1 MYVKNERLRGGGG
14 GGRVQLEDH
23 GSGVVNDRYR
33 RRRASSAIL
42 LSSDQPG
49 PVNREVSPTT
59 TTIRRVFHN
68 HAAD

>member
-1 MYVKNERLRGGGG
+1 MYVKNERSR
-14 GGRVQLEDH
+14 GGRVQLEDR
-23 GSGVVNDRYR
+23 GGGVVNDRYR

-59 TTIRRVFHN
+59 IRRVFHN
-68 HAAD
+68 HAAADD